1 MRTWLCYAY
10 SNKLLSHVCTHID
23 TDIYMLHTSI
33 YILMHDTHVHTHIHM
48 NTCTYIYTWA
58 HTHMYTHVLIH
69 AHTHMH
75 THSCIYMHMHTFMH
89 IYTHADM
96 HTCRHAHTHAYIYTH
111 VYTHAHIYTGAHI
124 HMYTYIHTYTHM
136 HTLIYT
142 YTHHTHAPI
151 HICTYMHTHLCIH
164 IHTCTYAHV
173 HRHIHTVWQLL
184 HFQFSVRD
192 RGRQKARSESL
203 VLQLP
208 WALPL
213 GSLYHRRTEASL
225 GSCLSSPPCFS
236 GPCPIIA
243 HRRYSEARLSLCP
256 FSIHRTTSPIASLS
270 QAGLQIAHMLIL
282 PLTLLFPQQRDTPQT
297 SVPTAGKPLH
307 L

>member
-1 MRTWLCYAY
+1 MSTY
-10 SNKLLSHVCTHID
+10 
-23 TDIYMLHTSI
+23 
-33 YILMHDTHVHTHIHM
+33 THVHT
-48 NTCTYIYTWA
+48 CTYSCT
-58 HTHMYTHVLIH
+58 
-69 AHTHMH
+69 HTHMH
-75 THSCIYMHMHTFMH
+75 TDTHTQTHMQTCTHSCIHIHMCTLMHTYTQVH
-89 IYTHADM
+89 IYTC
-96 HTCRHAHTHAYIYTH
+96 TQ
-111 VYTHAHIYTGAHI
+111 
-124 HMYTYIHTYTHM
+124 
-136 HTLIYT
+136 
-142 YTHHTHAPI
+142 
-151 HICTYMHTHLCIH
+151 TYMHTHLCIH

-184 HFQFSVRD
+184 HFQFSLRD

-208 WALPL
+208 WVLPL
-213 GSLYHRRTEASL
+213 RSLYHRRTEASL

-236 GPCPIIA
+236 GPCPITA
-243 HRRYSEARLSLCP
+243 HRRCSKARLSLCP

-270 QAGLQIAHMLIL
+270 QAGLQIAHLLIL

>member
-1 MRTWLCYAY
+1 MYTLIYTW
-10 SNKLLSHVCTHID
+10 
-23 TDIYMLHTSI
+23 
-33 YILMHDTHVHTHIHM
+33 THVHTYTHEHIH
-48 NTCTYIYTWA
+48 TC
-58 HTHMYTHVLIH
+58 THMYL
-69 AHTHMH
+69 
-75 THSCIYMHMHTFMH
+75 FMH
-89 IYTHADM
+89 IHTCIHTHAYICICIHSCTYTHMQTCTHADM
-96 HTCRHAHTHAYIYTH
+96 HTLMHTYIHMCTLMHTYTQ
-111 VYTHAHIYTGAHI
+111 VHIYTCTQ
-124 HMYTYIHTYTHM
+124 TYIHTYTHM

-213 GSLYHRRTEASL
+213 RSLYHRRTEASL